1 MKKNNKIIGH
11 NYLFRHLIELNQKNV
26 LPNKILLS
34 GNKGI
39 GKFLFSYHFVNYILS
54 QDEENKYILKNF
66 EINNQNKSY
75 LLFKKNIHPN
85 IFLLKKNIDKKY
97 IEVSQIREMIKF
109 QNNSSFNNKMKF
121 VIIDNISDLNLNS
134 INALLKSIEEPNNNV
149 YYILTHN
156 SGSFL
161 LDTLRSRCIEFKMF
175 LNTSSH
181 KLIVNDYFSED
192 IYESIS
198 EDLINYYNNPAFII
212 SLINYLNEN
221 SLDYKTI
228 TIENL
233 ISLIIQNRDY
243 VKNKFINEN
252 INYFIELFF
261 YKNIYFV
268 NNITYKLKKYFY
280 FRLNQI
286 NKYNLDMESFFIE
299 FQQKL
304 LSE

>member
-1 MKKNNKIIGH
+1 M
-11 NYLFRHLIELNQKNV
+11 
-26 LPNKILLS
+26 
-34 GNKGI
+34 
-39 GKFLFSYHFVNYILS
+39 
-54 QDEENKYILKNF
+54 
-66 EINNQNKSY
+66 
-75 LLFKKNIHPN
+75 
-85 IFLLKKNIDKKY
+85 
-97 IEVSQIREMIKF
+97 
-109 QNNSSFNNKMKF
+109 
-121 VIIDNISDLNLNS
+121 
-134 INALLKSIEEPNNNV
+134 
-149 YYILTHN
+149 
-156 SGSFL
+156 
-161 LDTLRSRCIEFKMF
+161 
-175 LNTSSH
+175 
-181 KLIVNDYFSED
+181 
-192 IYESIS
+192 
-198 EDLINYYNNPAFII
+198 
-212 SLINYLNEN
+212 NEN

>member
-11 NYLFRHLIELNQKNV
+11 NYLFHHLIELYQKNI

-34 GNKGI
+34 GKNGI
-39 GKFLFSYHFVNYILS
+39 GKFLFSSHFVNYILS
-54 QDEENKYILKNF
+54 QDEEYKYILKNF
-66 EINNQNKSY
+66 EINSQNKSY

-85 IFLLKKNIDKKY
+85 IFLITKNIDKKY
-97 IEVSQIREMIKF
+97 IEISQIREMIKF
-109 QNNSSFNNKMKF
+109 QNNSSFNNKIKF
-121 VIIDNISDLNLNS
+121 IIIDNISDLNLNS
-134 INALLKSIEEPNNNV
+134 TNALLKSIEEPNNNV
-149 YYILTHN
+149 FYILNHN
-156 SGSFL
+156 TGSFI

-175 LNTSSH
+175 LNTSCH
-181 KLIVNDYFSED
+181 KLIINDYFSEN

-212 SLINYLNEN
+212 SLIDYLNEY

-268 NNITYKLKKYFY
+268 NNITYKLKKYFN
-280 FRLNQI
+280 FKLNQI
-286 NKYNLDMESFFIE
+286 IKYNLDMESFFIE